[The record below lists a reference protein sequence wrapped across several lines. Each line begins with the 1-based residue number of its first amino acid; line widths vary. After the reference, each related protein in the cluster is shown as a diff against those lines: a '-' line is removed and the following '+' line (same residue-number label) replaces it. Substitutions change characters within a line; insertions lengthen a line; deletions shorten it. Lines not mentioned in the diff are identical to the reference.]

1 MARLGKVLAIA
12 AAKGGTGKTTTAVNL
27 AAALA
32 VTARVTLADLDPQAS
47 ATLALGQV
55 PTSDPWTAAPIALQ
69 LDGFPADALEL
80 RPGGRA
86 LALGGRDQ
94 AARHVAGVYARTPPD
109 VGRTSDVG
117 YSVMV
122 LDCPPGLTPLTLAA
136 LEAADVVLVPVEAS
150 PLALPGLL
158 DIDAVIGSLTRKPI
172 LRVVLVRVNERRILT
187 ADVRERIRTDYGGAL
202 YRTEIPEDV
211 RAAEAPGYG
220 LPVTLY
226 APHSRAALAYIEL
239 ARSVRRDLTGK
250 LVTV

>member
-1 MARLGKVLAIA
+1 MSRLGKVLAIA

-55 PTSDPWTAAPIALQ
+55 PTSDPWNAAPIALQ

-94 AARHVAGVYARTPPD
+94 AARHVAGGWMSKPRD
-109 VGRTSDVG
+109 VATCVT
-117 YSVMV
+117 V